1 MVSLL
6 RYKFS
11 SESSTSSSEE
21 VLEVWSYEAKRLFRD
36 RLVGEKAQKTF
47 DGLLSSILMS
57 EWSIDFGSG
66 GDVEGVYY
74 VTWGAMPSNTAT
86 DQAQKYGRSLGRL
99 EAPDLK
105 DVVAKGILSYSEC
118 IW

>member
-1 MVSLL
+1 M
-6 RYKFS
+6 
-11 SESSTSSSEE
+11 
-21 VLEVWSYEAKRLFRD
+21 LEVWSYEAKRLFRD

-66 GDVEGVYY
+66 DDIESVYY
-74 VTWGAMPSNTAT
+74 VTWGATPSNTVT

-99 EAPDLK
+99 DAPDLK

-118 IW
+118 I